1 MTRVSL
7 TAEGLEGAL
16 GIARL
21 AGNTEFLST
30 GPPEG
35 SAGSLPV
42 NSEVSNASP
51 EASNAPSEVSA
62 ASSQVSVASSK
73 VNNASHEIWDASP
86 EVKHA
91 SHEIWDASHE
101 VKDASDE
108 ISDASLG
115 VKNASHEVWDAS
127 HEVKNASH
135 EVSHVALEVSQSRPD
150 DGLAGVGLRRAAGTK
165 RGGDTA
171 TKLPK
176 QAIFLSLADSL
187 RLGISGLPNQSSKR
201 ACLRGG

>member
-1 MTRVSL
+1 VSQKL
-7 TAEGLEGAL
+7 RFISPPFQSPLNSCPLGRQMGRQGLARQL
-16 GIARL
+16 GH
-21 AGNTEFLST
+21 
-30 GPPEG
+30 
-35 SAGSLPV
+35 
-42 NSEVSNASP
+42 VSDASP
-51 EASNAPSEVSA
+51 EVSNAPSEVSR
-62 ASSQVSVASSK
+62 ASSE
-73 VNNASHEIWDASP
+73 VNN
-86 EVKHA
+86 A

>member
-1 MTRVSL
+1 VSQKL
-7 TAEGLEGAL
+7 RFISPPFQSPLNSSAL
-16 GIARL
+16 GRQMGRQGLARQL
-21 AGNTEFLST
+21 GH
-30 GPPEG
+30 
-35 SAGSLPV
+35 
-42 NSEVSNASP
+42 VSDASP
-51 EASNAPSEVSA
+51 EASNAPSEVSR
-62 ASSQVSVASSK
+62 ASSE